1 MRIIGIYVCK
11 HTRAGANSHMVGCD
25 GAPTADPPKA
35 VKPRK
40 KLKKNASLAQVTMR
54 NH

>member
-25 GAPTADPPKA
+25 GAPTADTPKA

-40 KLKKNASLAQVTMR
+40 KLKKIVSLAQVTVR